1 MYLSSHPLDDYRTEI
16 KYFCNASLSRLNH
29 VESILGRE
37 VTVAGIVTDAQHR
50 ISKMGKGW
58 GIFRLEDFHG
68 DYEFK
73 LFGEDYLK
81 FRHFFD
87 NEQLLYIKAR
97 GRKFNQRQGEGFVE
111 RLSVDVAEVRLLSEV
126 LEESSKSLEIKLN
139 LQWLTTPLVD
149 ELHELLSLHP
159 GKKRVK
165 LHVIDAEEKL
175 DIKLPVKEFK
185 VTIAKDLLQ
194 VLEQHEH
201 LQPKVIS

>member
-1 MYLSSHPLDDYRTEI
+1 
-16 KYFCNASLSRLNH
+16 
-29 VESILGRE
+29 
-37 VTVAGIVTDAQHR
+37 
-50 ISKMGKGW
+50 
-58 GIFRLEDFHG
+58 
-68 DYEFK
+68 
-73 LFGEDYLK
+73 
-81 FRHFFD
+81 
-87 NEQLLYIKAR
+87 
-97 GRKFNQRQGEGFVE
+97 
-111 RLSVDVAEVRLLSEV
+111 LSVDVAEVRLLSEV

>member
-1 MYLSSHPLDDYRTEI
+1 
-16 KYFCNASLSRLNH
+16 LSRLNH